1 MIDSRIVK
9 LLDHPDA
16 AARKKAVTALAKSG
30 EPEALMLLARVYR
43 SDDDG
48 DVRELARKA
57 GIYLKRQLEED
68 DEFAYD
74 DEDAAQEDPVESLNR
89 MHQVS
94 ETDKN
99 RANALVQQALDESM
113 RGEDQRAF
121 RNLVR
126 AFSINPGLEHD
137 TYASSLAAQ
146 ITGLP
151 RDEAIDRIK
160 AVIQAGGG
168 RQRSG
173 SAGGVRVLDRMIVFL
188 LVLVGAG
195 LIGGFLLT
203 NWIELKLDGDDM
215 MALMQASDP
224 TVGIPTD
231 GLESRLSITAT
242 GIQFFNA
249 EIGGS
254 MTIASITIDLDEL
267 TSELEE
273 SGVSVEEAEPE
284 DVETASILAP
294 ITGAVTILIG
304 VIALIAAPGAW
315 YWVLSLIL
323 TLVGAVPFVWL
334 YLEVTQEDFFG
345 DFDLTFTELGIASGL
360 DVLGTGYWLGV
371 GLVAAMGLLALL
383 GVILAPSP
391 ES

>member
-224 TVGIPTD
+224 TVGIPTE
-231 GLESRLSITAT
+231 GLEARLSITAT